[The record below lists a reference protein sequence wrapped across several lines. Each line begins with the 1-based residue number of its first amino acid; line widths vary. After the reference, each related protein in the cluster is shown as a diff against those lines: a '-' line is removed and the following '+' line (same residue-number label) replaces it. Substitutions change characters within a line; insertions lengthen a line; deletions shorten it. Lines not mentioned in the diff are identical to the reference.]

1 MKKLKYLLFLLPV
14 ALFLIGC
21 PVGLDF
27 PLDELGKNPID
38 EQLLG
43 SWETTDTSSA
53 IVKMRITDAGNNSY
67 KIEIL
72 KRGEMYM
79 LETDLLK
86 AWVTQLGDYT
96 YLYAKP
102 DNENKYYHYAY
113 RLTDENT
120 LITNDISLLDGGTDA
135 VTSTESLR
143 AQVLASSKM
152 EGFLGE
158 EITFKK
164 VD

>member
-1 MKKLKYLLFLLPV
+1 MKNLKYLLFLLPI
-14 ALFLIGC
+14 ALFLVGC
-21 PVGLDF
+21 PVGLDY
-27 PLDELGKNPID
+27 PLDEEGKNPID
-38 EQLLG
+38 QQLLG
-43 SWETTDTSSA
+43 TWETSDTASA
-53 IVKMRITDAGNNSY
+53 IVKMRITDGENNSY

-86 AWVTQLGDYT
+86 AWVTSLGDYT

-102 DNENKYYHYAY
+102 NNENKYYHYAY
-113 RLTDENT
+113 HLTDKNT

-143 AQVLASSKM
+143 AQVLTSSKM